1 MTTLTPASRDLLR
14 TAVIALDDA
23 YQAQSATQRYVAA
36 HVAALRAGAALL
48 AVKAKPTRSH
58 RIRSVWQMVPRIA
71 PELGEWCAYFDAIGK
86 RRVFVEIG
94 SEQVTQRQADDL
106 VRDAEAFADQIARIL
121 NVSLPIRMAG

>member
-23 YQAQSATQRYVAA
+23 YQAQSTTQRYVAA